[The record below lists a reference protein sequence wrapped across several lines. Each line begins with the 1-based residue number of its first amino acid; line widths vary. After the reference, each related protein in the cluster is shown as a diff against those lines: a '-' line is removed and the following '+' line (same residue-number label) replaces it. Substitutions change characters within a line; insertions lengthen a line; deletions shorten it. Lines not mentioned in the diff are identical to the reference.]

1 MKTSRR
7 TVLKMGP
14 ALAAAGWASTT
25 ASTVSAAVQDSSF
38 DPWVEVHPDNV
49 RHNVGEI
56 RRRVSGRPIL
66 AVIKNNGY
74 GSGVDN
80 IARILDP
87 LSEIEAVAVVK
98 LQEAMVLRDA
108 GIKKPILLMGPFTD
122 KELEDVVARDI
133 MPMIYT
139 PVGDTL
145 DRISSKLQKR
155 IPLHICVDTGMGR
168 VGVPYREAA
177 SLIKDLAGRES
188 IQVEGVMTTLA
199 EDKDGDKEQVR
210 LLQSLCSPLEAEGA
224 KLGRKHA
231 TSSFALFENPD
242 TFMDMVRPGLSIFGV
257 YSEQHFRTMNVV
269 DLRVGM
275 SLKCRVVYV
284 KKLLKGDSAGY
295 GRAYVAKE
303 DVWVATLPVGHT
315 DGWPRIA
322 ANGAKV
328 RIGERLYPVI
338 AAVSASHCIIEL
350 GAQTNVKAGD
360 IAILFD
366 WQDGSRPEDVS
377 AACEASVYNLTMH
390 LNPLLPKKVL

>member
-1 MKTSRR
+1 MKASRR
-7 TVLKMGP
+7 SVLKMGP
-14 ALAAAGWASTT
+14 ALAAAGWVSTT
-25 ASTVSAAVQDSSF
+25 ASTASAAVQDSSF
-38 DPWVEVHPDNV
+38 DPWVEVQADNV

-56 RRRVSGRPIL
+56 SRRVSGRPIL

-74 GSGVDN
+74 GAGIVN
-80 IARILDP
+80 IGRILDP
-87 LSEIEAVAVVK
+87 LSQIEAVAVVK
-98 LQEAMVLRDA
+98 LQEAMALRDA
-108 GIKKPILLMGPFTD
+108 GIRKPILLLGPFTD
-122 KELEDVVARDI
+122 QELEDLVARDI
-133 MPMIYT
+133 MPMVYT

-168 VGVPYREAA
+168 VGVPFREA
-177 SLIKDLAGRES
+177 SPLIKDLAGRES
-188 IQVEGVMTTLA
+188 IRVEGVMTTLA
-199 EDKDGDKEQVR
+199 EDTEGDKEQVR
-210 LLQSLCSPLEAEGA
+210 RLQSLCSSLESEGA

-242 TFMDMVRPGLSIFGV
+242 TFLDMVRPGMSVFGV
-257 YSEQHFRTMNVV
+257 YSEQRFRTMNIL
-269 DLRVGM
+269 DLRVAM
-275 SLKCRVVYV
+275 SLKCRVIYV

-322 ANGAKV
+322 ANGARV
-328 RIGERLYPVI
+328 RIGDRFYPVI

-350 GAQTNVKAGD
+350 GAQTDVKSGD
-360 IAILFD
+360 LAILFD

-390 LNPLLPKKVL
+390 LNPLLPRRVL